1 MHMGNKRD
9 LTDWFAELLHLK
21 DVPFMGVPS
30 YMFSIEYWL
39 GGIAASALAWQVLTG
54 LLLLFYYE
62 PSNAYDSTMS
72 ILHNVSFGSIILSS
86 HLYGA
91 YIMIFAVY
99 MHGLYVMLKGGYK
112 KPRGFQWILGV
123 LLFVLTLGVSF
134 IGYSLTGGDVLAAD
148 AVDVGRGGLL
158 TALGMQSLIPIA
170 FGNGTELDLFSRLL
184 AWHITIAAAIILLFL
199 LHFYLAEENGLMP
212 RLKDSGYKVPAMIN
226 KNSKDLPPWWPRNFI
241 YMAALVL
248 MIWGIII
255 LIPSILALPSIYPSI
270 PILFSP
276 YPPGPSP
283 TSPQAAAVPAYPPW
297 FFLFIYKML
306 DMPFGLKIDEV
317 LSMIAPLIILL
328 IIPALDRNEKLH
340 PLDRPGILALA
351 LIGLIWLIE
360 LSVWSAIQPGVPV
373 NPSWAALVM
382 LPPLIIVIT
391 GIYAT
396 HRSWVRIRGGN
407 AFNGGG
413 KAGNNKSSSW
423 ILSKSTASIIG
434 YVTAILAII
443 IIALSLI
450 LSPIN
455 DGPFI
460 GVSWGAALLLLSAS
474 IFNYFYV
481 NYV

>member
-1 MHMGNKRD
+1 MGERRD
-9 LTDWFAELLHLK
+9 FTDWFAELLHLK
-21 DVPFMGVPS
+21 DVPFMGVPN

-39 GGIAASALAWQVLTG
+39 GGISASALAWQVLTG

-62 PSNAYDSTMS
+62 PSNAYNSTMS
-72 ILHNVSFGSIILSS
+72 IIHNVPFGSIILSS

-112 KPRGFQWILGV
+112 KPRGFQWVLGV
-123 LLFVLTLGVSF
+123 LMFVLTLGVAF
-134 IGYSLTGGDVLAAD
+134 IGYSLTGDVLATD
-148 AVDVGRGGLL
+148 AVDVGRGLL
-158 TALGMQSLIPIA
+158 TALGLQSLIPIV

-212 RLKDSGYKVPAMIN
+212 RLKDAGYKAPAVIN
-226 KNSKDLPPWWPRNFI
+226 KNNNDLPPWWPRNFI
-241 YMAALVL
+241 YMVALVF
-248 MIWGIII
+248 MTWGIII
-255 LIPSILALPSIYPSI
+255 LIPSILALPSVYPSI

-276 YPPGPSP
+276 HPGPSP

-317 LSMIAPLIILL
+317 LSMIVPVIILL
-328 IIPALDRNEKLH
+328 IIPALDRNDKLH

-351 LIGLIWLIE
+351 LIGLTWLIE

-373 NPSWAALVM
+373 NPSWATLVM
-382 LPPLIIVIT
+382 LPPLVIIIA
-391 GIYAT
+391 GIYVA
-396 HRSWVRIRGGN
+396 HRSWVSVRDKALN
-407 AFNGGG
+407 GG
-413 KAGNNKSSSW
+413 KAESAKSTSW
-423 ILSKSTASIIG
+423 VLSKPAASIIG

-443 IIALSLI
+443 IIALSLA
-450 LSPIN
+450 LNPIS

-474 IFNYFYV
+474 IFSYFYT
-481 NYV
+481 NYI